1 MAKKGI
7 LGLSKKNQKYLLYAG
22 IAVGAYYLASS
33 QGWIGKSNIK
43 DTQVVAPARNSSD
56 ETVQEIMPG

>member
-7 LGLSKKNQKYLLYAG
+7 LGLSKKNEKYLLYAG

-33 QGWIGKSNIK
+33 QGWIGKSSIK
-43 DTQVVAPARNSSD
+43 DTQTIAPARNKAD
-56 ETVQEIMPG
+56 ETIQEIMPG